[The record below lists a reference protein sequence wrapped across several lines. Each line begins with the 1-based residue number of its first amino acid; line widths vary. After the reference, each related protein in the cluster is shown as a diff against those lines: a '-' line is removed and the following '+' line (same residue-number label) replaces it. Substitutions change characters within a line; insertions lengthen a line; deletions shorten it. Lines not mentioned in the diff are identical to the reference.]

1 MKKYVYLFNE
11 GNKDMTMLLG
21 GKGANLAEMTLLG
34 LPVPKGL
41 TITTEA
47 CNLYYN
53 ENKILNENLKEE
65 VREGIKKVEQETG
78 KVLGSK
84 ENPLLLSVRSGSVV
98 SMPGMMDTILN
109 LGLNDEVVESL
120 ALKTNDRFAYDSY
133 RRLIMMYLDVVEG
146 CGRKECEEVLAEFKA
161 KKGYQSDLDLTGEDL
176 KTIVKMYKQIYF
188 YKMKEEFP
196 SNVYEQLFN
205 AIKAVFNSWENERAI
220 YYRKL
225 NNIPEEY
232 KTAVN
237 IQEMVYG
244 NWGDNSLTG
253 VAFTRNPATGENEI
267 YGEYLMDAQGEDV
280 VSGVRT
286 PLKMDTLKRTMP
298 LIYEEFKK
306 YAKILEAHYHNMQD
320 MEFTVQDNK
329 LYLLQTRIG
338 KRTGRAAVKIAVD
351 MVKEGL
357 MSKEEAILSVEAKS
371 LDSFLHKTFDDEALS
386 KTHPIAHGLAAS
398 PGAASGHLY
407 FNAKDAI
414 LAHQNGEEVILAR
427 SETSP
432 EDIEGMHHA
441 SGVLTIHGG
450 MTSHAAVVARGMG
463 TCCVAGCEDIYIDEE
478 KKILITKEGITLK
491 EKDELS
497 LDGTTGLIYPGI
509 LPKKD
514 PELTPELQL
523 FMSWADE
530 VKSLKVRVNA
540 DTPHD
545 ALEAMKFGADGIG
558 LCRTEHMFFEPSR
571 IKSFRKMI
579 LAQSKEERQKYLKE
593 ILPYQ
598 EEDFYELFKICNH
611 KAVVIRLLD
620 PPLHEFLPKTDED
633 KISLASELGISME
646 NLSLRL
652 ADLKEF
658 NPMMGHRGCRLLITY
673 PEITAMQTTAIIK
686 SALRLE
692 KENIKVTP
700 EIMVPLVSDVK
711 EFACVKNVICKTAD
725 DLIKEAGSTL
735 KYEVGTMIEL
745 PRACLMAGEI
755 AKKANFFSFGT
766 NDLTQMT
773 FGFSR
778 DDAGKF
784 LKYYEE
790 NNILKLDP
798 FQKIDENGVGEL
810 MKYAIKEGR
819 KVKKNMSIGVCGE
832 QGGDPESISFFTSI
846 KASYVSCSLYRVLI
860 SRLSCAQAALKEKK
874 K

>member
-1 MKKYVYLFNE
+1 
-11 GNKDMTMLLG
+11 
-21 GKGANLAEMTLLG
+21 
-34 LPVPKGL
+34 
-41 TITTEA
+41 
-47 CNLYYN
+47 
-53 ENKILNENLKEE
+53 
-65 VREGIKKVEQETG
+65 
-78 KVLGSK
+78 
-84 ENPLLLSVRSGSVV
+84 
-98 SMPGMMDTILN
+98 
-109 LGLNDEVVESL
+109 
-120 ALKTNDRFAYDSY
+120 
-133 RRLIMMYLDVVEG
+133 
-146 CGRKECEEVLAEFKA
+146 
-161 KKGYQSDLDLTGEDL
+161 
-176 KTIVKMYKQIYF
+176 
-188 YKMKEEFP
+188 
-196 SNVYEQLFN
+196 
-205 AIKAVFNSWENERAI
+205 
-220 YYRKL
+220 
-225 NNIPEEY
+225 
-232 KTAVN
+232 
-237 IQEMVYG
+237 
-244 NWGDNSLTG
+244 
-253 VAFTRNPATGENEI
+253 
-267 YGEYLMDAQGEDV
+267 
-280 VSGVRT
+280 
-286 PLKMDTLKRTMP
+286 
-298 LIYEEFKK
+298 
-306 YAKILEAHYHNMQD
+306 QD

-329 LYLLQTRIG
+329 LYLLQTRVG

-351 MVKEGL
+351 MVKKGL
-357 MSKEEAILSVEAKS
+357 MSKQEAILSVEAKS
-371 LDSFLHKTFDDEALS
+371 LDSFLHKTFDSDVLS
-386 KTHPIAHGLAAS
+386 KTKPIAHGLAAS

-407 FNAKDAI
+407 FNAKEAI

-441 SGVLTIHGG
+441 NGVLTIHGG

-478 KKILITKEGITLK
+478 KKILITKEGLTLK

-497 LDGTTGLIYPGI
+497 LDGATGLIYQGI

-558 LCRTEHMFFEPSR
+558 LCRTEHMFFETTR
-571 IKSFRKMI
+571 IKNFRKMI

-633 KISLASELGISME
+633 KASLASELGISME
-646 NLSLRL
+646 NLSLRI

-673 PEITAMQTTAIIK
+673 PEITVMQTTAIIK

-700 EIMVPLVSDVK
+700 EIMIPLVSDVK
-711 EFACVKNVICKTAD
+711 EFTYVKNVICKTAD
-725 DLIKEAGSTL
+725 DLIKEAGSHL

-784 LKYYEE
+784 LKCYEE

-810 MKYAIKEGR
+810 MKYAIKEAR
-819 KVKKNMSIGVCGE
+819 KVKKNMSIGICGE
-832 QGGDPESISFFTSI
+832 QGGDPQSISFFTSI

-860 SRLSCAQAALKEKK
+860 SRLACAQAALKEKK

>member
-1 MKKYVYLFNE
+1 
-11 GNKDMTMLLG
+11 
-21 GKGANLAEMTLLG
+21 
-34 LPVPKGL
+34 
-41 TITTEA
+41 
-47 CNLYYN
+47 
-53 ENKILNENLKEE
+53 
-65 VREGIKKVEQETG
+65 
-78 KVLGSK
+78 
-84 ENPLLLSVRSGSVV
+84 
-98 SMPGMMDTILN
+98 
-109 LGLNDEVVESL
+109 
-120 ALKTNDRFAYDSY
+120 
-133 RRLIMMYLDVVEG
+133 
-146 CGRKECEEVLAEFKA
+146 
-161 KKGYQSDLDLTGEDL
+161 
-176 KTIVKMYKQIYF
+176 MYKQIYF
-188 YKMKEEFP
+188 YKTKEEFP
-196 SNVYEQLFN
+196 SDVYEQLFN

-267 YGEYLMDAQGEDV
+267 YGEYLMNAQGEDV

-329 LYLLQTRIG
+329 LYLLQTRVG
-338 KRTGRAAVKIAVD
+338 KRTGRAAVKMAVD

-371 LDSFLHKTFDDEALS
+371 LDSFLHKTFDDEVLS
-386 KTHPIAHGLAAS
+386 KTNPIAHGLAAS

-407 FNAKDAI
+407 FNAKEAI

-478 KKILITKEGITLK
+478 KKILITKEGLTLK

-497 LDGTTGLIYPGI
+497 LDGATGLIYQGI

-558 LCRTEHMFFEPSR
+558 LCRTEHMFFETTR

-598 EEDFYELFKICNH
+598 EEDFYELLKICNH

-646 NLSLRL
+646 NLSLRI

-673 PEITAMQTTAIIK
+673 PEITVMQTTAIIK

-692 KENIKVTP
+692 QENIKVTP

-711 EFACVKNVICKTAD
+711 EFTYVKNVICKTAD
-725 DLIKEAGSTL
+725 DLIKEAGSHL

-798 FQKIDENGVGEL
+798 FQKIDENGVGKL

-819 KVKKNMSIGVCGE
+819 KVKKNMSIGICGE
-832 QGGDPESISFFTSI
+832 QGGDPESISFFASI

-860 SRLSCAQAALKEKK
+860 SRLACAQAALKEKK

>member
-11 GNKDMTMLLG
+11 GNKDMKMLLG
-21 GKGANLAEMTLLG
+21 GKGANLAEMTNLG

-41 TITTEA
+41 TVTTEA

-53 ENKILNENLKEE
+53 EDKTLNENLQEE
-65 VREGIKKVEQETG
+65 VCEGIKKIEQETG

-120 ALKTNDRFAYDSY
+120 ALKTSGRFAYDSY
-133 RRLIMMYLDVVEG
+133 RRLIMMDLDVVKG
-146 CGRKECEEVLAEFKA
+146 CGRKECEEVLAEFKT
-161 KKGYQSDLDLTGEDL
+161 KKGYQSDLDLTGDDL
-176 KTIVKMYKQIYF
+176 KTIVKMYKQIYT
-188 YKMKEEFP
+188 YKTKEKFP
-196 SNVYEQLFN
+196 SDVYEQLFN

-267 YGEYLMDAQGEDV
+267 YGEYLMNAQGEDV

-306 YAKILEAHYHNMQD
+306 DAKILEAHYHNMQD

-329 LYLLQTRIG
+329 LYLLQTRVG

-371 LDSFLHKTFDDEALS
+371 LDSFLHKTFDSEVLS
-386 KTHPIAHGLAAS
+386 KTNPIAHGLAAS

-407 FNAKDAI
+407 FNAKEAI

-478 KKILITKEGITLK
+478 KKILITKEGLTLK

-497 LDGTTGLIYPGI
+497 LDGATGLIYQGI

-558 LCRTEHMFFEPSR
+558 LCRTEHMFFETTR
-571 IKSFRKMI
+571 IKNFRKMI

-633 KISLASELGISME
+633 KASLASELGISME
-646 NLSLRL
+646 NLSLRI

-673 PEITAMQTTAIIK
+673 PEITVMQTTAIIK

-700 EIMVPLVSDVK
+700 EIMIPLVSDVK
-711 EFACVKNVICKTAD
+711 EFTYVKNVICKTAD
-725 DLIKEAGSTL
+725 DLIKETGSHL

-784 LKYYEE
+784 LKCYEE

-810 MKYAIKEGR
+810 MKYAIKEAR
-819 KVKKNMSIGVCGE
+819 KVKKNMSIGICGE
-832 QGGDPESISFFTSI
+832 QGGDPQSISFFTSI

-860 SRLSCAQAALKEKK
+860 SRLACAQAALKEKK

>member
-1 MKKYVYLFNE
+1 
-11 GNKDMTMLLG
+11 
-21 GKGANLAEMTLLG
+21 
-34 LPVPKGL
+34 
-41 TITTEA
+41 
-47 CNLYYN
+47 
-53 ENKILNENLKEE
+53 
-65 VREGIKKVEQETG
+65 
-78 KVLGSK
+78 
-84 ENPLLLSVRSGSVV
+84 
-98 SMPGMMDTILN
+98 
-109 LGLNDEVVESL
+109 
-120 ALKTNDRFAYDSY
+120 
-133 RRLIMMYLDVVEG
+133 
-146 CGRKECEEVLAEFKA
+146 
-161 KKGYQSDLDLTGEDL
+161 
-176 KTIVKMYKQIYF
+176 MYKQIYT
-188 YKMKEEFP
+188 YKTKEEFP
-196 SNVYEQLFN
+196 SDVYEQLFN

-267 YGEYLMDAQGEDV
+267 YGEYLMNAQGEDV

-306 YAKILEAHYHNMQD
+306 DAKILEAHYHNMQD

-329 LYLLQTRIG
+329 LYLLQTRVG
-338 KRTGRAAVKIAVD
+338 KRTGRAAVKMAVD

-371 LDSFLHKTFDDEALS
+371 LDSFLHKTFDSDVLS
-386 KTHPIAHGLAAS
+386 KTKPIAHGLAAS

-407 FNAKDAI
+407 FNAKEAI

-441 SGVLTIHGG
+441 NGVLTIHGG

-478 KKILITKEGITLK
+478 KKILITKEGLTLK

-497 LDGTTGLIYPGI
+497 LDGATGLIYQGI

-558 LCRTEHMFFEPSR
+558 LCRTEHMFFETTR
-571 IKSFRKMI
+571 IKNFRKMI

-633 KISLASELGISME
+633 KASLASELGISME
-646 NLSLRL
+646 NLSLRI

-673 PEITAMQTTAIIK
+673 PEITVMQTTAIIK

-700 EIMVPLVSDVK
+700 EIMIPLVSDVK
-711 EFACVKNVICKTAD
+711 EFTYVKNVICKTAD
-725 DLIKEAGSTL
+725 DLIKETDSHL

-745 PRACLMAGEI
+745 PRTCLMAGEI

-784 LKYYEE
+784 LKCYEE

-810 MKYAIKEGR
+810 MKYAIKEAR
-819 KVKKNMSIGVCGE
+819 KVKKNMSIGICGE
-832 QGGDPESISFFTSI
+832 QGGDPQSISFFTSI

-860 SRLSCAQAALKEKK
+860 SRLACAQAALKEKK

>member
-1 MKKYVYLFNE
+1 
-11 GNKDMTMLLG
+11 
-21 GKGANLAEMTLLG
+21 
-34 LPVPKGL
+34 
-41 TITTEA
+41 
-47 CNLYYN
+47 
-53 ENKILNENLKEE
+53 
-65 VREGIKKVEQETG
+65 
-78 KVLGSK
+78 
-84 ENPLLLSVRSGSVV
+84 
-98 SMPGMMDTILN
+98 
-109 LGLNDEVVESL
+109 
-120 ALKTNDRFAYDSY
+120 
-133 RRLIMMYLDVVEG
+133 
-146 CGRKECEEVLAEFKA
+146 
-161 KKGYQSDLDLTGEDL
+161 
-176 KTIVKMYKQIYF
+176 
-188 YKMKEEFP
+188 
-196 SNVYEQLFN
+196 
-205 AIKAVFNSWENERAI
+205 
-220 YYRKL
+220 
-225 NNIPEEY
+225 
-232 KTAVN
+232 
-237 IQEMVYG
+237 
-244 NWGDNSLTG
+244 
-253 VAFTRNPATGENEI
+253 
-267 YGEYLMDAQGEDV
+267 
-280 VSGVRT
+280 
-286 PLKMDTLKRTMP
+286 MP

-306 YAKILEAHYHNMQD
+306 DAKILDAHYHNMQD

-329 LYLLQTRIG
+329 LYLLQTRVG

-357 MSKEEAILSVEAKS
+357 MSKEESILSVEAKS
-371 LDSFLHKTFDDEALS
+371 LDSFLHKTFDSDVLS
-386 KTHPIAHGLAAS
+386 KTNPIVHGLAAS

-407 FNAKDAI
+407 FNAKEAI

-441 SGVLTIHGG
+441 NGVLTIHGC

-463 TCCVAGCEDIYIDEE
+463 TCCVAGCEDIYIDKE

-497 LDGTTGLIYPGI
+497 LDGTTGLIYQGI

-558 LCRTEHMFFEPSR
+558 LCRTEHMFFETTR
-571 IKSFRKMI
+571 IKNFRKMI

-620 PPLHEFLPKTDED
+620 PPLHEFLPKTNED
-633 KISLASELGISME
+633 KASLASELGISME
-646 NLSLRL
+646 NLSLRI

-673 PEITAMQTTAIIK
+673 PEITVMQTTAIIK

-700 EIMVPLVSDVK
+700 EIMIPLVSDVK
-711 EFACVKNVICKTAD
+711 EFTYVKNVICKTAD
-725 DLIKEAGSTL
+725 DLIKETDSHL

-784 LKYYEE
+784 LKCYEE
-790 NNILKLDP
+790 NNILKRDP

-810 MKYAIKEGR
+810 MKYAIKEAR
-819 KVKKNMSIGVCGE
+819 KVKKNMSIGICGE

-860 SRLSCAQAALKEKK
+860 SRLACAQAALKEKNNI
-874 K
+874 

>member
-1 MKKYVYLFNE
+1 
-11 GNKDMTMLLG
+11 
-21 GKGANLAEMTLLG
+21 
-34 LPVPKGL
+34 
-41 TITTEA
+41 
-47 CNLYYN
+47 
-53 ENKILNENLKEE
+53 
-65 VREGIKKVEQETG
+65 
-78 KVLGSK
+78 
-84 ENPLLLSVRSGSVV
+84 
-98 SMPGMMDTILN
+98 
-109 LGLNDEVVESL
+109 
-120 ALKTNDRFAYDSY
+120 
-133 RRLIMMYLDVVEG
+133 
-146 CGRKECEEVLAEFKA
+146 
-161 KKGYQSDLDLTGEDL
+161 
-176 KTIVKMYKQIYF
+176 
-188 YKMKEEFP
+188 
-196 SNVYEQLFN
+196 
-205 AIKAVFNSWENERAI
+205 
-220 YYRKL
+220 
-225 NNIPEEY
+225 
-232 KTAVN
+232 
-237 IQEMVYG
+237 
-244 NWGDNSLTG
+244 
-253 VAFTRNPATGENEI
+253 
-267 YGEYLMDAQGEDV
+267 
-280 VSGVRT
+280 
-286 PLKMDTLKRTMP
+286 
-298 LIYEEFKK
+298 
-306 YAKILEAHYHNMQD
+306 
-320 MEFTVQDNK
+320 
-329 LYLLQTRIG
+329 
-338 KRTGRAAVKIAVD
+338 
-351 MVKEGL
+351 
-357 MSKEEAILSVEAKS
+357 
-371 LDSFLHKTFDDEALS
+371 
-386 KTHPIAHGLAAS
+386 
-398 PGAASGHLY
+398 
-407 FNAKDAI
+407 
-414 LAHQNGEEVILAR
+414 
-427 SETSP
+427 
-432 EDIEGMHHA
+432 MHHA
-441 SGVLTIHGG
+441 NGVLTIHGG

-497 LDGTTGLIYPGI
+497 LDGTTGLIYQGI

-558 LCRTEHMFFEPSR
+558 LCRTEHMFFETTR
-571 IKSFRKMI
+571 IKNFRKMI

-633 KISLASELGISME
+633 KASLASELGISME
-646 NLSLRL
+646 NLSLRI

-673 PEITAMQTTAIIK
+673 PEITVMQTTAIIK

-692 KENIKVTP
+692 QENIKVTP

-711 EFACVKNVICKTAD
+711 EFTYVKSVICKTAD
-725 DLIKEAGSTL
+725 DLIKEAGSHL

-784 LKYYEE
+784 LKCYEE

-819 KVKKNMSIGVCGE
+819 KVKKNMSIGICGE

-860 SRLSCAQAALKEKK
+860 SRLACAQAALKEKK

>member
-1 MKKYVYLFNE
+1 
-11 GNKDMTMLLG
+11 
-21 GKGANLAEMTLLG
+21 
-34 LPVPKGL
+34 
-41 TITTEA
+41 
-47 CNLYYN
+47 
-53 ENKILNENLKEE
+53 
-65 VREGIKKVEQETG
+65 
-78 KVLGSK
+78 
-84 ENPLLLSVRSGSVV
+84 
-98 SMPGMMDTILN
+98 
-109 LGLNDEVVESL
+109 
-120 ALKTNDRFAYDSY
+120 
-133 RRLIMMYLDVVEG
+133 
-146 CGRKECEEVLAEFKA
+146 
-161 KKGYQSDLDLTGEDL
+161 
-176 KTIVKMYKQIYF
+176 MYKQIYT
-188 YKMKEEFP
+188 YKTKEKFP
-196 SNVYEQLFN
+196 SDVYEQLFN

-267 YGEYLMDAQGEDV
+267 YGEYLMNAQGEDV

-306 YAKILEAHYHNMQD
+306 DAKILEAHYHNMQD

-329 LYLLQTRIG
+329 LYLLQTRVG

-357 MSKEEAILSVEAKS
+357 MSKQEAILSVEAKS
-371 LDSFLHKTFDDEALS
+371 LDSFLHKTFDSDVLS
-386 KTHPIAHGLAAS
+386 KTKPIAHGLAAS

-407 FNAKDAI
+407 FNAKEAI

-441 SGVLTIHGG
+441 NGVLTIHGG

-478 KKILITKEGITLK
+478 KKILITKEGLTLK

-497 LDGTTGLIYPGI
+497 LDGATGLIYQGI

-558 LCRTEHMFFEPSR
+558 LCRTEHMFFETTR
-571 IKSFRKMI
+571 IKNFRKMI

-633 KISLASELGISME
+633 KASLASELGISME
-646 NLSLRL
+646 NLSLRI

-673 PEITAMQTTAIIK
+673 PEITVMQTTAIIK

-700 EIMVPLVSDVK
+700 EIMIPLVSDVK
-711 EFACVKNVICKTAD
+711 EFTYVKNVICKTAD
-725 DLIKEAGSTL
+725 DLIKETDSHL

-745 PRACLMAGEI
+745 PRTCLMAGEI

-784 LKYYEE
+784 LKCYEE

-810 MKYAIKEGR
+810 MKYAIKEAR
-819 KVKKNMSIGVCGE
+819 KVKKNMSIGICGE
-832 QGGDPESISFFTSI
+832 QGGDPQSISFFTSI
-846 KASYVSCSLYRVLI
+846 KASYVSCSLYRVWI
-860 SRLSCAQAALKEKK
+860 SRLACAQAALKEKK

>member
-1 MKKYVYLFNE
+1 MN
-11 GNKDMTMLLG
+11 
-21 GKGANLAEMTLLG
+21 
-34 LPVPKGL
+34 
-41 TITTEA
+41 
-47 CNLYYN
+47 
-53 ENKILNENLKEE
+53 
-65 VREGIKKVEQETG
+65 
-78 KVLGSK
+78 
-84 ENPLLLSVRSGSVV
+84 
-98 SMPGMMDTILN
+98 
-109 LGLNDEVVESL
+109 
-120 ALKTNDRFAYDSY
+120 
-133 RRLIMMYLDVVEG
+133 
-146 CGRKECEEVLAEFKA
+146 
-161 KKGYQSDLDLTGEDL
+161 
-176 KTIVKMYKQIYF
+176 
-188 YKMKEEFP
+188 
-196 SNVYEQLFN
+196 
-205 AIKAVFNSWENERAI
+205 
-220 YYRKL
+220 
-225 NNIPEEY
+225 
-232 KTAVN
+232 
-237 IQEMVYG
+237 
-244 NWGDNSLTG
+244 
-253 VAFTRNPATGENEI
+253 
-267 YGEYLMDAQGEDV
+267 AQGEDV

-306 YAKILEAHYHNMQD
+306 DAKILEAHYHNMQD

-329 LYLLQTRIG
+329 LYLLQTRVG

-371 LDSFLHKTFDDEALS
+371 LDSFLHKTFDSDVLS
-386 KTHPIAHGLAAS
+386 KTNPIVHGLAAS

-407 FNAKDAI
+407 FNAKEAI

-441 SGVLTIHGG
+441 NGVLTIHGG

-497 LDGTTGLIYPGI
+497 LDGTTGLIYQGI

-558 LCRTEHMFFEPSR
+558 LCRTEHMFFETTR
-571 IKSFRKMI
+571 IKNFRKMI

-611 KAVVIRLLD
+611 KTVVIRLLD

-633 KISLASELGISME
+633 KASLASELGISME
-646 NLSLRL
+646 NLSLRI

-673 PEITAMQTTAIIK
+673 PEITVMQTTAIIK

-700 EIMVPLVSDVK
+700 EIMIPLVSDVK
-711 EFACVKNVICKTAD
+711 EFTYVKNVICKTAD
-725 DLIKEAGSTL
+725 DLIKETDSHL

-784 LKYYEE
+784 LKCYEE
-790 NNILKLDP
+790 NNILKRDP

-810 MKYAIKEGR
+810 MKYAIKEAR
-819 KVKKNMSIGVCGE
+819 KVKKNMSIGICGE

-860 SRLSCAQAALKEKK
+860 SRLACAQAALKEKNNI
-874 K
+874 